1 MVAVGGYLTALQKA
15 ARWVWRPGFN
25 LDNLVKVDGKC
36 EHTRVWSRCF
46 LSSKGDFL
54 SFSYI

>member
-25 LDNLVKVDGKC
+25 LEHLVKADGKC
-36 EHTRVWSRCF
+36 EHTRVWWLFCV
-46 LSSKGDFL
+46 KKV
-54 SFSYI
+54 